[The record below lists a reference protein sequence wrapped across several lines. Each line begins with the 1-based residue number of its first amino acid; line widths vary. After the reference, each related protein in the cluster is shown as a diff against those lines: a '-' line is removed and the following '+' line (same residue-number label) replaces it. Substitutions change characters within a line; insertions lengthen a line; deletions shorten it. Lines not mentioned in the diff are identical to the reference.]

1 MKNKALNLPY
11 KLLIIL
17 SIFAILPACSISD
30 DDDDAS
36 NSAPSVS
43 AGEDQ
48 TVNQG
53 ATVDLVGVASDS
65 DGSISSWL
73 WQQTSGSPSVSI
85 QNSTTSN
92 AYFSAPTVDTETTL
106 VFELEVKDND
116 GASVSDSMRV
126 TVRGPGDS
134 VNPLPNDFEAVAG
147 DGQVTLTWSHYSSAT
162 DYNIYRSSASDCELA
177 NYTSCADGD
186 LFTSKSSGFVD
197 DDLTNGTTYY
207 YWIEA
212 ILEGVTYLDGD
223 FISATPRVDDDI
235 DLTDGLVAHYE
246 FENNADDSSGN
257 GNDGEEFGGVSY
269 TDGVIGQA
277 ANFYNSDEYIGIEN
291 DFALDDFSI
300 AFYGRIDEVNSDYNF
315 FFQAR
320 TSDKD
325 NVLGFA
331 YDHGFLHAQY
341 SYSGLIGDSQYDYE
355 YDLLASGW
363 THFVLQTSGD
373 SNIDIYLNGSKVT
386 SFDITKTDILLEY
399 ITLAQEQDCLR
410 GCFESDQRLIG
421 SLDDFRIY
429 NRALNSEEIQ
439 ALYELGQVNV
449 NLSYGLLAHYEF
461 EGDADDSS
469 GNGNDGEEFGG
480 VSYTD
485 GVIGQ
490 AANFYNSD
498 EYIGIENDFALDDF
512 SIAFYGKIDEV
523 NSDYNFFFQA
533 RTSDKDNVLGFAY
546 DHGFLHAQY
555 SYSGLIGDSQ
565 YDYEYDLLASGWTHF
580 VLQTSGDSNI
590 DIYLNGSKVTSF
602 DITKTDIL
610 LEYITLAQEQ
620 DCLRGC
626 FESDQR
632 LIGSLDDFRIYNRA
646 LSAEEIQAL
655 YEIGDD

>member
-1 MKNKALNLPY
+1 M
-11 KLLIIL
+11 
-17 SIFAILPACSISD
+17 
-30 DDDDAS
+30 
-36 NSAPSVS
+36 
-43 AGEDQ
+43 
-48 TVNQG
+48 
-53 ATVDLVGVASDS
+53 
-65 DGSISSWL
+65 
-73 WQQTSGSPSVSI
+73 
-85 QNSTTSN
+85 
-92 AYFSAPTVDTETTL
+92 
-106 VFELEVKDND
+106 
-116 GASVSDSMRV
+116 
-126 TVRGPGDS
+126 
-134 VNPLPNDFEAVAG
+134 
-147 DGQVTLTWSHYSSAT
+147 
-162 DYNIYRSSASDCELA
+162 
-177 NYTSCADGD
+177 
-186 LFTSKSSGFVD
+186 
-197 DDLTNGTTYY
+197 
-207 YWIEA
+207 
-212 ILEGVTYLDGD
+212 
-223 FISATPRVDDDI
+223 
-235 DLTDGLVAHYE
+235 
-246 FENNADDSSGN
+246 
-257 GNDGEEFGGVSY
+257 
-269 TDGVIGQA
+269 IGQA

-580 VLQTSGDSNI
+580 VLQTNGDSNIDIYLNGSKVTSFDITKTDILLEYITLAQEQDCLRGCFESDQRLIGSLDDFRIYNRALNSEEIQALYELGQVNVNLSYGLLAHYEFEGDADDSSGNGNDGEEFGGVSYTDGVIGQAANFYNSDEYIGIENDFALDDFSIAFYGKIDEVNSDYNFFFQARTSDKDNVLGFAYDHGFLHAQYSYSGLIGDSQYDYEYDLLASGWTHFVLQTSGDSNI

-646 LSAEEIQAL
+646 LNSEEIQAL
-655 YEIGDD
+655 YELGK